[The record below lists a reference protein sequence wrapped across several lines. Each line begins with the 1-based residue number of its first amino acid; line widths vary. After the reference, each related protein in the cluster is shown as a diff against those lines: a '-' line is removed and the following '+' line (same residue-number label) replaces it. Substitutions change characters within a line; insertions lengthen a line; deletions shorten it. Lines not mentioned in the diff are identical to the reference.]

1 MNNNDFEAKEKLLG
15 NAAAKA
21 LTASFQNQIKKI
33 FDRRSGNLDKT
44 NVRPRYKEG
53 RLDRLVISSP
63 KYSFTTHYGSSKKG
77 TTPETTRK
85 GSDVRSFSRHLENS
99 VMDNQVKAYHRSGG
113 TVKAHVKGID
123 YKATNHIV
131 KAFRATNAL
140 NVLATQLGSSRAVLI
155 VSQIDF

>member
-1 MNNNDFEAKEKLLG
+1 MDNNDFEAKERLLG

-21 LTASFQNQIKKI
+21 LTASFRNQIKKT
-33 FDRRSGNLDKT
+33 FDRRTGELDKT
-44 NVRPRYKEG
+44 NVRARYKEG
-53 RLDRLVISSP
+53 RLDRLVVNSP
-63 KYSFTTHYGSSKKG
+63 RYSFTTHFGSDKKG
-77 TTPETTRK
+77 DTGETNRK
-85 GSDVRSFSRHLENS
+85 GTEVRSFSRHLKNS
-99 VMDNQVKAYHRSGG
+99 VMDRDVKAHSRTGG

-123 YKATNHIV
+123 YKATDHIA